1 MMEEFPKNT
10 HPPIIYLT
18 ALTTTATAP
27 AATFLGWPNPPAAQ
41 SMLRKYGF

>member
-10 HPPIIYLT
+10 HPQIIYLT

-27 AATFLGWPNPPAAQ
+27 AAAGRMANPPAAQ